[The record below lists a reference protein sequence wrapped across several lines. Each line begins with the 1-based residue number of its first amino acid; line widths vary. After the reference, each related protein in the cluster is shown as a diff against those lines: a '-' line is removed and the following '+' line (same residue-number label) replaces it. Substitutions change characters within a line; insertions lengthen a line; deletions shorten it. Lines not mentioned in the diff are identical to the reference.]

1 MKQFCE
7 SFPNHSQKFEIIFT
21 TLNLL
26 QKLTIL
32 YKLQEKYIF
41 EIYERFNYEVHKF
54 QTTRDSQLNSGNDVL
69 IHDGK
74 YKQNG

>member
-1 MKQFCE
+1 MSHFQIIHKNLQ
-7 SFPNHSQKFEIIFT
+7 IIFI

-32 YKLQEKYIF
+32 YKLQEKHIF
-41 EIYERFNYEVHKF
+41 EIYERFNYEVHEF
-54 QTTRDSQLNSGNDVL
+54 QTTRDSQLNSENDVL

>member
-1 MKQFCE
+1 M
-7 SFPNHSQKFEIIFT
+7 SHSQIIHKNLQIIFI

-54 QTTRDSQLNSGNDVL
+54 QTTRDSQLSSGNDV
-69 IHDGK
+69 
-74 YKQNG
+74 